1 MKKNILLTIVLLLTV
16 SLSTFA
22 QKEYNM
28 VITLNNGTTVTLG
41 HNDIKNITFNNGE
54 VSISGDVVT
63 TIEALQN
70 KAAEAKMEMESMKA
84 HLQDMEAKT
93 ETDISNLQS
102 YIDKVLA
109 EVQLVDRES
118 QIRDDEQ
125 SAAIKTLEYRV
136 KNNQEQIEELY
147 CRIEELRAII
157 AEMKK

>member
-28 VITLNNGTTVTLG
+28 VITLSNGTTITLG

-70 KAAEAKMEMESMKA
+70 KAAEAKAEMESMKRY
-84 HLQDMEAKT
+84 LQAMEAKT
-93 ETDISNLQS
+93 ETDISNLQIQ
-102 YIDKVLA
+102 IDKVLA
-109 EVQLVDRES
+109 EVQLVN
-118 QIRDDEQ
+118 
-125 SAAIKTLEYRV
+125 RV
-136 KNNQEQIEELY
+136 
-147 CRIEELRAII
+147 C
-157 AEMKK
+157 

>member
-102 YIDKVLA
+102 YI
-109 EVQLVDRES
+109 
-118 QIRDDEQ
+118 
-125 SAAIKTLEYRV
+125 Y
-136 KNNQEQIEELY
+136 
-147 CRIEELRAII
+147 
-157 AEMKK
+157 

>member
-1 MKKNILLTIVLLLTV
+1 
-16 SLSTFA
+16 
-22 QKEYNM
+22 
-28 VITLNNGTTVTLG
+28 
-41 HNDIKNITFNNGE
+41 
-54 VSISGDVVT
+54 
-63 TIEALQN
+63 
-70 KAAEAKMEMESMKA
+70 MEMESMRA

-93 ETDISNLQS
+93 ETDISNLQL

>member
-28 VITLNNGTTVTLG
+28 VITLSNGTTITLG

-70 KAAEAKMEMESMKA
+70 KAAEAKAEMESMKRY
-84 HLQDMEAKT
+84 LQAMEAKT
-93 ETDISNLQS
+93 ETDISNLQIQ
-102 YIDKVLA
+102 IDKVLA
-109 EVQLVDRES
+109 EVQLVNRNSKE
-118 QIRDDEQ
+118 RDDEQ
-125 SAAIKTLEYRV
+125 RAAITKLDVSV
-136 KNNQEQIEELY
+136 KENQEQILELY
-147 CRIEELRAII
+147 YRIEELRAII

>member
-1 MKKNILLTIVLLLTV
+1 
-16 SLSTFA
+16 
-22 QKEYNM
+22 
-28 VITLNNGTTVTLG
+28 
-41 HNDIKNITFNNGE
+41 
-54 VSISGDVVT
+54 
-63 TIEALQN
+63 
-70 KAAEAKMEMESMKA
+70 MKA

-136 KNNQEQIEELY
+136 KNNQEQIEEYLFFHVSG
-147 CRIEELRAII
+147 IEQIVRNPRR
-157 AEMKK
+157 